1 VSQDC
6 ALEVFVIRLPLWLP
20 WYLLLETSHSTCVD
34 HVSGEYKMSRTEHMR
49 GQKVQAEGSQGYNEY
64 ILSRSAEHVRYGE
77 LEP

>member
-1 VSQDC
+1 
-6 ALEVFVIRLPLWLP
+6 
-20 WYLLLETSHSTCVD
+20 
-34 HVSGEYKMSRTEHMR
+34 MSRTEHMR